1 MVTNLVMWKLSW
13 HPLPVERVR
22 AKQQRILLQSGRE
35 EHCLSITSRA
45 KWVCLFLGEVVLS
58 QLGHLKRRQGKQIL
72 PTPLIFLSPFSASED
87 LRSTWQG
94 KAGRS
99 PLQALY
105 ESDQFEQSSLQAV
118 HQQRREMLSN
128 ICSRYTRKR
137 RLLRP
142 DDLRHLVVDDTH
154 GLLYCYVPKVACTN
168 WKRVMMVLTGQ
179 GKYRD
184 PLEIPAHE
192 AHVPSNLRTLSEYS
206 VAEINARLRTYLK
219 FIFVREPLERLVSAY
234 RNKFTLSYNTAFHK
248 RYGTKIVRRH
258 RPQPS
263 QRALERGDDVRFE
276 EFVYYLLDPRTQQEE
291 PFNEHWERVHS
302 LCHPCI
308 IHYDVVGKYET
319 LAEDAKYIL
328 QLVGADASVKFPASS
343 KTTRTT
349 DDMTAQFFQDI
360 SPFYQRRLFNLYKM
374 DYLLFNYSIPSY
386 LRLR

>member
-1 MVTNLVMWKLSW
+1 MRRSRAPRRLALAACLGSLVLG
-13 HPLPVERVR
+13 VFY
-22 AKQQRILLQSGRE
+22 LQS
-35 EHCLSITSRA
+35 S
-45 KWVCLFLGEVVLS
+45 
-58 QLGHLKRRQGKQIL
+58 LK
-72 PTPLIFLSPFSASED
+72 PAAED
-87 LRSTWQG
+87 GAMRTAWQG

-105 ESDQFEQSSLQAV
+105 ESDQLEQSSLQAV
-118 HQQRREMLSN
+118 HQQRRELLSN

-179 GKYRD
+179 ASPRSTTACAATSSSSSCGSPSSAWSRRTATSS
-184 PLEIPAHE
+184 PA
-192 AHVPSNLRTLSEYS
+192 ATTRPST
-206 VAEINARLRTYLK
+206 
-219 FIFVREPLERLVSAY
+219 SATGP
-234 RNKFTLSYNTAFHK
+234 RSSG
-248 RYGTKIVRRH
+248 GTGRSPATGRWSAGMTCAS
-258 RPQPS
+258 RS
-263 QRALERGDDVRFE
+263 
-276 EFVYYLLDPRTQQEE
+276 FVYYLLDPRTQREE

-308 IHYDVVGKYET
+308 VHYDVVGKYET
-319 LAEDAKYIL
+319 LVEDANYIL
-328 QLVGADASVKFPASS
+328 QLVGADTTVKFPSSS

-386 LRLR
+386 LRIR